1 MTTKKQNK
9 VTTLPTSLIQHLES
23 LNLSK
28 ANLAHALR
36 FIDYLINRSYKKTG
50 NYSSFVSVPS
60 AYLLKVYG
68 GKYNEWMKP
77 IVESSIILTTTY
89 SYGGAKAFCRTY
101 SINNDFFIDG
111 ELATV
116 TYQTKIIEK
125 TLEQRK
131 VKDYVVE
138 DLKELIL
145 DTDKM
150 KFIADSKMS
159 DLSIK
164 NFRINE
170 QVLEDSFEV
179 IIKDG
184 NYTSQPFF
192 IKREDALNKAQER
205 GRTLI
210 QDKRRFFIM
219 NADEFIVMK
228 KNVYNLYYT
237 DCISK
242 LSKGIWLANRN
253 DTNRRLDT
261 NLTNLCKDLTNII
274 VEDNNLV
281 QLDLSNSQFAILSHL
296 IPTEVVGDDV
306 ELFKELSYSGKLYDY
321 IKGVLALENKKEA
334 KQVTFE
340 LLFSSNNNKSSKLK
354 KLKEVFPNVLG
365 WINGY
370 KKENGTEA
378 FAVMLQMFE
387 SEMFIDHLWM
397 DIKRKGYMCLTK
409 HDSLIVKRE
418 DYEFVKE
425 YIQVYFDSIGFK
437 GIISCDEVNKSVQL
451 ELQFNQ

>member
-219 NADEFIVMK
+219 NADEFITMK

>member
-28 ANLAHALR
+28 ANLAHSLR

-77 IVESSIILTTTY
+77 MVESSAIFTTTY

-101 SINNDFFIDG
+101 SINDDFFGG
-111 ELATV
+111 EVGTV
-116 TYQTKIIEK
+116 TYQTKITEK
-125 TLEQRK
+125 TLEERK

-159 DLSIK
+159 ELSIK

-170 QVLEDSFEV
+170 QILEDSFEV

-192 IKREDALNKAQER
+192 IKREDALKKAQER

-219 NADEFIVMK
+219 NVDEFIRMK

-296 IPTEVVGDDV
+296 IPAEVVGDDV
-306 ELFKELSYSGKLYDY
+306 ALFKKLSYSGKLYDY
-321 IKGVLALENKKEA
+321 IRGVLALESKKEA

-340 LLFSSNNNKSSKLK
+340 LLFSSANNTSSKLK
-354 KLKEVFPNVLG
+354 KLKDVFPNVLG
-365 WINGY
+365 WISSY

-425 YIQVYFDSIGFK
+425 YIQLYFDSIGFE

-451 ELQFNQ
+451 ELQLNQ